1 MTTNTQRRAN
11 LLFALLFVLKKIRK
25 MLWLRTGNRKVKAM
39 KKENNMIELIGVTK
53 QFGDMTAVNH
63 INLIYDIL
71 RSFRLWQDDYPPYD
85 CRI

>member
-53 QFGDMTAVNH
+53 QFGDRRSHPQQHCQDLSGSLV
-63 INLIYDIL
+63 YQRQEGL
-71 RSFRLWQDDYPPYD
+71 RP
-85 CRI
+85 